1 MPFLLCW
8 LSWLVKDRAD
18 PSCLFLIHASF
29 LSGIHCYFL
38 GLSPPFFPT
47 WLQQGEEL
55 GENFRI
61 KNTSLSFSLSSLPI
75 PLLWTGAG
83 CRDMSL
89 AWPQSVSWVLWFCPL
104 MTSMKG
110 TFSSLLWL
118 VLVVC
123 VGTHAC
129 MCVCIHV
136 YAHVC
141 ICGAVCGPC
150 VLCVDA
156 HESVC
161 KCVCMHVEA
170 RSQGWVS
177 SSIMF
182 HLISWDRVSV

>member
-61 KNTSLSFSLSSLPI
+61 KNTSLSFSLSLLPI

-83 CRDMSL
+83 CRDMGL

-129 MCVCIHV
+129 MCVCV
-136 YAHVC
+136 YMCTRMCVF
-141 ICGAVCGPC
+141 V
-150 VLCVDA
+150 VLCVV
-156 HESVC
+156 HVFCVWMHTSQCVNVC
-161 KCVCMHVEA
+161 ACM
-170 RSQGWVS
+170 
-177 SSIMF
+177 
-182 HLISWDRVSV
+182 